1 MNKLNTDILQWIN
14 RFSEAQTLEE
24 LDRYRRV
31 TDSVM
36 NIYLDENFLTI
47 DEYCDLDRRRVI
59 AYRKRFSDLRVAEQ
73 CKEVLK

>member
-1 MNKLNTDILQWIN
+1 MNKVNTDILQWIN
-14 RFSEAQTLEE
+14 RFSKAQTLEE

-36 NIYLDENFLTI
+36 DIYLDENFLNI
-47 DEYCDLDRRRVI
+47 EEYCELERRRVI
-59 AYRKRFSDLRVAEQ
+59 AYYKRYQDICVAEQ